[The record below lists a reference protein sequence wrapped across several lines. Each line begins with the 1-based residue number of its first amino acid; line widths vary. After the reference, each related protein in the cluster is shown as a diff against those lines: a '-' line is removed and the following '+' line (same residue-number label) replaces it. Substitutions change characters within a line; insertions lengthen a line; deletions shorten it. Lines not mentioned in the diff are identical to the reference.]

1 MIGESL
7 MNVLVQRITKVL
19 TEPSSRYFEES
30 LTQPLCKQNCAGTQ
44 QLVFCSTWNSLCIGC
59 HSLNS
64 PHINIE
70 RCENQIFRSLLPC
83 EITKT
88 PNYKWHEGG
97 WWQPLRTTSCKT
109 ARNKKQQSL
118 FQDLQESSL
127 GSAVSTSD
135 YAALFI
141 QKVIKTSQAPKPFE
155 STTGKVI
162 EAAGRLLLVGQEQQ
176 RWLKLWATHINVK

>member
-1 MIGESL
+1 MIGIGVA
-7 MNVLVQRITKVL
+7 NQKVHIG
-19 TEPSSRYFEES
+19 PRSRYFEES

-44 QLVFCSTWNSLCIGC
+44 PVFCSTWNSLCIAC

-70 RCENQIFRSLLPC
+70 KIWISKFCSQLPC

-97 WWQPLRTTSCKT
+97 WWQPLSAPSSKT
-109 ARNKKQQSL
+109 AGNEKQQSL

-162 EAAGRLLLVGQEQQ
+162 EAAGRLLLVGHEQQ